1 MVRLAGGNDAALSD
15 LMERHATKI
24 YHFLLRLLQNH
35 EDAADLAQE
44 AFAKVYHNRSR
55 FDSRQKFSTW
65 LYAIASNLARDRFRW
80 RARHPQFSL
89 DGESDQPETNLK
101 ESLRHPGISPD
112 ENLQIQERAAAVR
125 AAVSALPPELREP
138 LILSV
143 YEGLPHAEIGNI
155 LNCSAKAVETR
166 IYRARNH
173 LRRQLADL
181 LPAL

>member
-1 MVRLAGGNDAALSD
+1 LNALI
-15 LMERHATKI
+15 ERHATKV
-24 YHFLLRLLQNH
+24 YNFLLRLLQNQ

-44 AFAKVYHNRSR
+44 TFAKVYHNRSR
-55 FDSRQKFSTW
+55 FDPRQKFSTW

-80 RARHPQFSL
+80 RTRHPQFSL
-89 DGESDQPETNLK
+89 DTDLEHSETNFK
-101 ESLRHPGISPD
+101 ENLRHPGISPD
-112 ENLQIQERAAAVR
+112 EDLQREERAAAVR

-143 YEGLPHAEIGNI
+143 YEGMAHAEIGKI

-166 IYRARNH
+166 IYRARNR
-173 LRRQLADL
+173 LRQELGDL